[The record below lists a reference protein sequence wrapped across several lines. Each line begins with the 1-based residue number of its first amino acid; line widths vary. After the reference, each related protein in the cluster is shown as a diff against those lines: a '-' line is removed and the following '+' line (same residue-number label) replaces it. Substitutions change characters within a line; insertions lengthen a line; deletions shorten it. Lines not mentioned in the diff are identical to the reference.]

1 MTMTDKLK
9 RLDRALL
16 ELLTGIAVFG
26 IVSQLAGLPFP
37 IDRVKYA
44 VGLWGGILLAF
55 LSAIHM
61 WRSLNKAFMC
71 DEKSAARL
79 LAGGYIIRYLIVAVF
94 LVLIFYTDT
103 GYPLAGFLGVMGLKA
118 AAYLQPL
125 THKFYNW
132 FFQETDPVPQPLAE
146 EEDTGFEGMEE

>member
-26 IVSQLAGLPFP
+26 IVSQLAGLLFP

-55 LSAIHM
+55 FSAIHM

-132 FFQETDPVPQPLAE
+132 VFQETDPVPQPLAE
-146 EEDTGFEGMEE
+146 EEDTGFEGMKE